1 MIINLEI
8 PYFSIKC
15 LSIGTPKAISFPFV
29 KSSTLLHSDWG
40 EVF

>member
-29 KSSTLLHSDWG
+29 QELNPTALRLG
-40 EVF
+40 